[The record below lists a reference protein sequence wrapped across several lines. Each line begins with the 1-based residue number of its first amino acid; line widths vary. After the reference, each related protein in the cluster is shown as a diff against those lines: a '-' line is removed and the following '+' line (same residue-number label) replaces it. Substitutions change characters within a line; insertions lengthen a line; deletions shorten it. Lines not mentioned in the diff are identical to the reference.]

1 MKTPI
6 GYYGG
11 KQNLVKEILPLL
23 PIHKQY
29 VEPFFGGG
37 AVYFAKPKS
46 ENECINDLNFWAITF
61 YKCVK
66 LRFEELQAKI
76 HSSLHSEAQH
86 NAAALILKATVPPPL
101 PEFNMLTGDEEIEVA
116 WAFWVRCNMSFGHVL
131 FGGFAFSNNGQALGT
146 ANKRRSFTADYEKR
160 LENTEIFCRDAIDL
174 IKLKDGEDTLF
185 YVDPPY
191 VSSDCGHYKGYTK
204 EQFQE
209 LLEVLSTIKGK
220 FLMSS
225 YLEDNLVVA
234 IEKYGWNIK
243 KIEQVLQVTGKR
255 ETNKMKVECLTYNY
269 QDSQLNLFN
278 QNN

>member
-23 PIHKQY
+23 PAHKQY

-46 ENECINDLNFWAITF
+46 ENECINDLNFWAVTF
-61 YKCVK
+61 YECVK
-66 LRFEELQAKI
+66 LHFEELQARI
-76 HSSLHSEAQH
+76 QATLHSEALH
-86 NAAALILKATVPPPL
+86 EAAEEILKKAIPPPL
-101 PEFNMLTGDEEIEVA
+101 FGTSGEKEEKIAIA
-116 WAFWVRCNMSFGHVL
+116 WAFWVQCNMSFGHTI
-131 FGGFAFSNNGQALGT
+131 FGGFAFSNNGQSLGT
-146 ANKRRSFTADYEKR
+146 ANKRRSFTTEYERR
-160 LENTEIFCRDAIDL
+160 LETTEIFCRDAVNL
-174 IKLKDGEDTLF
+174 IKLKDGEDTFF

-191 VSSDCGHYKGYTK
+191 VSSNCGHYKGYTT

-225 YLEDNLVVA
+225 YFEEALGAA
-234 IEKYGWNIK
+234 IDKYGWNIK
-243 KIEQVLQVTGKR
+243 KIEQILQVTGKR

-269 QDSQLNLFN
+269 QDSQYKLFN
-278 QNN
+278 